1 MACVLLLSR
10 SHAACRPCSI
20 TVRADFH
27 EGTGR
32 CDVCKQLRKGR
43 CGTVSAPKRCLRR
56 PPLDGRD
63 ADSPTAADGYPTSAK
78 ASELPA

>member
-1 MACVLLLSR
+1 MTQCSV
-10 SHAACRPCSI
+10 RPC
-20 TVRADFH
+20 ADFH

-56 PPLDGRD
+56 PPDND
-63 ADSPTAADGYPTSAK
+63 ADSPTAAGAEGYRASAK
-78 ASELPA
+78 ASNLPQQYS